1 MGSIHFF
8 RLLKTYSRKN

>member
-8 RLLKTYSRKN
+8 RPLKTYSRKN